1 MSGEN
6 EDCIVES
13 PNVALLPGAGEINSG
28 LVKNLVIW
36 PCYAIN
42 FRYFWYPLYLIV
54 SVLAKIVGVGKIFG
68 TLAYP

>member
-1 MSGEN
+1 MSDEN

-36 PCYAIN
+36 PCYAMRI
-42 FRYFWYPLYLIV
+42 
-54 SVLAKIVGVGKIFG
+54 SGIFDS
-68 TLAYP
+68 PCI